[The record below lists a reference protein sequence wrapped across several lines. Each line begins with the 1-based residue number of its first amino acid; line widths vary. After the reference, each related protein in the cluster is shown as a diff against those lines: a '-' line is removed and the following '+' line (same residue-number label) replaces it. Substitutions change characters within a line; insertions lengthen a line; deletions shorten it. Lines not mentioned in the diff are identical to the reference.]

1 VTREELT
8 KMSHDAELGT
18 ESFKERSRAMLHSK
32 LMKKNAENID
42 DNCKAFWKSSSE
54 VYIRC
59 LKPEKLPI
67 FSNMMVL
74 EDFKLSS
81 AEKKCFCATFC
92 PTKLAMILKFHY
104 FYSPSN
110 ISSHGLAQG

>member
-18 ESFKERSRAMLHSK
+18 ESFKERSRAMLHFK

-54 VYIRC
+54 VYIQC
-59 LKPEKLPI
+59 LKPEKFPI
-67 FSNMMVL
+67 FFSYLMVL
-74 EDFKLSS
+74 EDFK
-81 AEKKCFCATFC
+81 
-92 PTKLAMILKFHY
+92 
-104 FYSPSN
+104 
-110 ISSHGLAQG
+110 